1 MTITCF
7 VAGTQIRKPEG
18 DVAVETL
25 HIGELV
31 LTTSGESRPIKWIGH
46 RVIDCRQHPDPA
58 AVYPIRIAAGAFG
71 PNRPSQDLRVSSSHS
86 IGVDLVGE
94 VLIPAGI
101 LVNGA
106 TIAPVE
112 VDEVSYW
119 HVELESHDILIANNL
134 PAESYLEAANRGF
147 FEEAGATVDVF
158 QPKVAQDPVQFC
170 RPFVTDAN
178 VLAFVRQ
185 RLTARAEA
193 IGWTP
198 VRDPELRLFVDG
210 KAVHPRHEGD
220 AAVFLFPTS
229 ARDVRLLSNTFIPA
243 NLGGKDTRRLGVCL
257 LGLTFAGAGGALRR
271 ISLDDARLAERLHD
285 GELKSGAHWAWT
297 KGDLPLDPQFWA
309 DLKGLVSLFV
319 KHNSA
324 ATRQWSAPSRPEAH
338 SGKSKRK
345 LFSIR

>member
-25 HIGELV
+25 HIGDLV

-46 RVIDCRQHPDPA
+46 RVIHCRQHPDPA

-94 VLIPAGI
+94 VLIPAGV

-112 VDEVSYW
+112 VEEVSYW

-147 FEEAGATVDVF
+147 FEEAGPTVAVF

-170 RPFVTDAN
+170 RPFVTEAN

-193 IGWTP
+193 IGWSSHA
-198 VRDPELRLFVDG
+198 R
-210 KAVHPRHEGD
+210 PRV
-220 AAVFLFPTS
+220 A
-229 ARDVRLLSNTFIPA
+229 
-243 NLGGKDTRRLGVCL
+243 
-257 LGLTFAGAGGALRR
+257 ALR
-271 ISLDDARLAERLHD
+271 
-285 GELKSGAHWAWT
+285 
-297 KGDLPLDPQFWA
+297 
-309 DLKGLVSLFV
+309 
-319 KHNSA
+319 
-324 ATRQWSAPSRPEAH
+324 
-338 SGKSKRK
+338 
-345 LFSIR
+345 